1 VLILDEPT
9 AHQDAHAAALIV
21 DAIGVAAFEGAA
33 VLVATHDR
41 NVVDIAHRQLD
52 MADGRLVG

>member
-1 VLILDEPT
+1 LGEQQRAAIPRALVLTPGVLIL
-9 AHQDAHAAALIV
+9 
-21 DAIGVAAFEGAA
+21 
-33 VLVATHDR
+33 DR